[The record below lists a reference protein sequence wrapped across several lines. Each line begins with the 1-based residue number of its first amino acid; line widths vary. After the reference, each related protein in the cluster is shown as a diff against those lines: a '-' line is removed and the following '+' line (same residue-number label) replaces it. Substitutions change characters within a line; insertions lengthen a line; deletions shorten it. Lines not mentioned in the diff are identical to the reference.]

1 MVSITAVEKKDED
14 EDEEEEEEDDDDEES
29 QIIVRNPREVARVF
43 GSSMTRNEPQEC
55 HSITLSLLG
64 SPPPQ
69 ATLSIDPTT
78 NGSTQRSAI
87 RKIKILTTQRG
98 EKFFPMR
105 RK

>member
-1 MVSITAVEKKDED
+1 ME
-14 EDEEEEEEDDDDEES
+14 DDEES
-29 QIIVRNPREVARVF
+29 QIIVRNPREDDVFVVVVVQKVLRVF

-55 HSITLSLLG
+55 HSIILSLLG

>member
-1 MVSITAVEKKDED
+1 MLIATAAPAKAAVAAKVEAAKASAAAAAAAAAVSSKH
-14 EDEEEEEEDDDDEES
+14 
-29 QIIVRNPREVARVF
+29 ARVF

-55 HSITLSLLG
+55 HSIILSLLG

-69 ATLSIDPTT
+69 ATLSIDSTT

>member
-1 MVSITAVEKKDED
+1 MLIAPAAAPARAAVAAKVEAEKSSI
-14 EDEEEEEEDDDDEES
+14 S
-29 QIIVRNPREVARVF
+29 ISISISSSMLRVF

-55 HSITLSLLG
+55 HSIILSLLG

>member
-1 MVSITAVEKKDED
+1 MVIITAVQKN
-14 EDEEEEEEDDDDEES
+14 EEEKENDDDDDEEKS

-55 HSITLSLLG
+55 HSIILSLLG

-69 ATLSIDPTT
+69 ATLSIDSTT

>member
-1 MVSITAVEKKDED
+1 MVIITAVQKNEKEKEND
-14 EDEEEEEEDDDDEES
+14 DDDDEEKS

-55 HSITLSLLG
+55 HSIILSLLG

-69 ATLSIDPTT
+69 ATLSIDSTT

>member
-1 MVSITAVEKKDED
+1 MVIITAVQKN
-14 EDEEEEEEDDDDEES
+14 EEEKENDDDEEEKS

-55 HSITLSLLG
+55 HSIILSLLG

-69 ATLSIDPTT
+69 ATLSIDSTT